1 MVSKVVTG
9 VSFRESLVDEAIEC
23 GADCIIVHHPHGFW
37 SGDDK
42 LPVGVLGRKVQKLMK
57 NGISLFGFHL
67 PLDGHLEIGNNAL
80 IASSLGLK
88 RVGGFIDSGERQV
101 GVIGAFDIPVFRKDF
116 VRRVQELFPL
126 GIQSELLFGSE
137 QIHKVGICSGGG
149 SSYMNE
155 AFALG
160 VDLYLTGEI
169 KEQTPIFVE
178 EGRQNLI
185 ACGHHRTEVFG
196 VEALAAKIKA
206 DLKIPASFINID
218 NAI

>member
-1 MVSKVVTG
+1 
-9 VSFRESLVDEAIEC
+9 
-23 GADCIIVHHPHGFW
+23 
-37 SGDDK
+37 
-42 LPVGVLGRKVQKLMK
+42 
-57 NGISLFGFHL
+57 
-67 PLDGHLEIGNNAL
+67 
-80 IASSLGLK
+80 
-88 RVGGFIDSGERQV
+88 
-101 GVIGAFDIPVFRKDF
+101 
-116 VRRVQELFPL
+116 
-126 GIQSELLFGSE
+126 
-137 QIHKVGICSGGG
+137 
-149 SSYMNE
+149 MNE

-169 KEQTPIFVE
+169 KEETPIFVE